1 MGVGVRQSRRALEQ
15 LAELAG
21 LSKSYL
27 WELESR
33 ESQRPSAEKLTALAD
48 ALGVAA
54 SYFFEED
61 VRAPQERHLDEAIF
75 RGYQKLE
82 PEAKEQLRKIL
93 GTFKT
98 AAKAGAFFR
107 RRNNVIPVPNG
118 ALAAPNDLSIAAI
131 TTWGR

>member
-1 MGVGVRQSRRALEQ
+1 MATRLGEKLHELRKQRGLTLEK

-27 WELESR
+27 WELQNR
-33 ESQRPSAEKLTALAD
+33 ELQRPSAEKLTALAD

-54 SYFFEED
+54 TYFFEED
-61 VRAPQERHLDEAIF
+61 VRAPQERHLDEAFF

-93 GTFKT
+93 GTFK
-98 AAKAGAFFR
+98 K
-107 RRNNVIPVPNG
+107 
-118 ALAAPNDLSIAAI
+118 SQ
-131 TTWGR
+131 